1 MTTAVS
7 TVADWINRRSEMYRL
22 ILLAIFATAT
32 VAWAQEPQPEDESA
46 SEPESETVEGLSEE
60 ELADLELDSQEDH
73 TDEDEDV
80 FKPTDVVSFQQSVN
94 FPVDI

>member
-1 MTTAVS
+1 
-7 TVADWINRRSEMYRL
+7 MYRL

-32 VAWAQEPQPEDESA
+32 AVWAQDPATEDEA
-46 SEPESETVEGLSEE
+46 VSEPETVEGLTEE
-60 ELADLELDSQEDH
+60 ELDDLDLDDQEDH
-73 TDEDEDV
+73 TEEDEDV

>member
-1 MTTAVS
+1 
-7 TVADWINRRSEMYRL
+7 MYRL

-32 VAWAQEPQPEDESA
+32 VAWAQEPQPEDESV

-60 ELADLELDSQEDH
+60 ELADLGLDSQEDH
-73 TDEDEDV
+73 TEEDEDV